1 MAAVAA
7 AAPVAASAAHALAP
21 HAPLSPGQ
29 RFRGSVLSIVTSPA
43 SGRPSHGF
51 ICVTRRQEPGLWA
64 HVQREAPETMR
75 KVKGGHE
82 VATIVFQAADAVE
95 GAVEGGCEGDGS
107 GKGEG
112 KGKGK
117 GEGETA
123 TTATAQLLRQLSA
136 EALAALPA
144 WAGAEVTFESE
155 MSGRYKRYV
164 ARRVLLVS

>member
-1 MAAVAA
+1 
-7 AAPVAASAAHALAP
+7 
-21 HAPLSPGQ
+21 
-29 RFRGSVLSIVTSPA
+29 VLSIVTSPA